1 MNNGKCLIPVQLTA
15 NGRFSL
21 TDIYTY
27 VYIYNCVYIYMHI
40 CRYANLIG
48 AFFKKRVK
56 SVK

>member
-1 MNNGKCLIPVQLTA
+1 MNNAKCLIPVQLTA
-15 NGRFSL
+15 NGGFSL

-48 AFFKKRVK
+48 AKNLFLKKG
-56 SVK
+56 